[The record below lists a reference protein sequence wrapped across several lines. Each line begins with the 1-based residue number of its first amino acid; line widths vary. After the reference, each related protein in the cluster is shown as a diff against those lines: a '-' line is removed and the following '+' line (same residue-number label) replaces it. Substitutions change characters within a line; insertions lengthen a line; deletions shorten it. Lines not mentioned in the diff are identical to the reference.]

1 VATDPPSAA
10 PEVSRALS
18 AGLATLNLAGADRER
33 KLLELVNLLAEW
45 NARFNLTAITE
56 PLAVVRKHV
65 LDSLTVQPWVHG
77 PRVLDL
83 GTGAGFPGL
92 PLAIVNPTLEFVL
105 LDSTA
110 KKLAFVREA
119 ARALALENVAAV
131 HARAERYSGPRAA
144 TVIARAVGDLSR
156 LCGWSERLLAPG
168 GSLVA
173 MKGRYPARELKAIP
187 KGWLA
192 VLVQKVAVPE
202 LADARHVVV
211 LERAVS

>member
-1 VATDPPSAA
+1 VATDRPSALPKVA
-10 PEVSRALS
+10 EALS
-18 AGLATLNLAGADRER
+18 SGLATLNLAGPERER
-33 KLLELVNLLAEW
+33 KLLGLVDLLAEW
-45 NARFNLTAITE
+45 NARFNLTAIRE

-65 LDSLTVQPWVHG
+65 LDSLTVQPWVNG

-105 LDSTA
+105 MDATA

-119 ARALALENVAAV
+119 ARALALDNVAAV
-131 HARAERYSGPRAA
+131 HARGERYSGPRAA
-144 TVIARAVGDLSR
+144 TVIARAVGELAR

-173 MKGRYPARELKAIP
+173 MKGRYPARELRAIP
-187 KGWLA
+187 RGWLA
-192 VLVQKVAVPE
+192 VLVQPVSVPG
-202 LADARHVVV
+202 LDDARHVVV

>member
-1 VATDPPSAA
+1 MTDRPRAA
-10 PEVSRALS
+10 PKVSEALS
-18 AGLATLNLAGADRER
+18 AGLARLSLAGPERER
-33 KLLELVNLLAEW
+33 KLLELVDLLAEW

-56 PLAVVRKHV
+56 PVVVIRKHV
-65 LDSLTVQPWVHG
+65 LDSLTVQPWVNG

-105 LDSTA
+105 MDSTA

-119 ARALALENVAAV
+119 ARALGLDNVSAV
-131 HARAERYSGPRAA
+131 HVRAERYSGPRAA
-144 TVIARAVGDLSR
+144 TVIARAVGDLAR
-156 LCGWSERLLAPG
+156 LCGWSEPLLAPG

-173 MKGRYPARELKAIP
+173 MKGRYPARELKAVP
-187 KGWLA
+187 HGWLA
-192 VLVQKVAVPE
+192 VLVQPVSVPG
-202 LADARHVVV
+202 LNDARHVVV

>member
-1 VATDPPSAA
+1 
-10 PEVSRALS
+10 VSGALS
-18 AGLATLNLAGADRER
+18 AGLATLNLAGSERER
-33 KLLELVNLLAEW
+33 KLLALVDLLAEW

-56 PLAVVRKHV
+56 PVAVVRKHV
-65 LDSLTVQPWVHG
+65 LDSLTAQPWVNG

-92 PLAIVNPTLEFVL
+92 PLAIVNPMLEFVL
-105 LDSTA
+105 MDSTA

-119 ARALALENVAAV
+119 ARALGLGNVSAA

-144 TVIARAVGDLSR
+144 TVIARAVGDLAR
-156 LCGWSERLLAPG
+156 LCGWSEPLLAPG

-173 MKGRYPARELKAIP
+173 MKGRYPARELKAVP
-187 KGWLA
+187 RGWLA
-192 VLVQKVAVPE
+192 VLVQPVSVPG
-202 LADARHVVV
+202 LNDARHVVV

>member
-1 VATDPPSAA
+1 
-10 PEVSRALS
+10 VSEALS
-18 AGLATLNLAGADRER
+18 AGLASLNLAGPERER
-33 KLLELVNLLAEW
+33 RLLELVDLLAEW

-56 PLAVVRKHV
+56 PVSVVHKHL
-65 LDSLTVQPWVHG
+65 LDSLTVQPWVNG

-92 PLAIVNPTLEFVL
+92 PLAIVNPALEFVL

-119 ARALALENVAAV
+119 ARTLGLENVSAV

-144 TVIARAVGDLSR
+144 TVIARAVGDLAR
-156 LCGWSERLLAPG
+156 LCGWSEGLLAPG

-173 MKGRYPARELKAIP
+173 MKGRHPGRELKALP
-187 KGWLA
+187 RGWLA
-192 VLVQKVAVPE
+192 VLVQPVSVPG
-202 LADARHVVV
+202 LNDPRHVVV
-211 LERAVS
+211 LERAVA